1 MNYRK
6 SAAAAVFLLAGTVI
20 MTSVS
25 FAYSEIADEVGQKGR
40 GFVGLGV
47 GTVPDYEGS
56 DKNEGTLAPFG
67 RYNWASGRYLSLGG
81 TANAER
87 AARLK
92 MNLLTKDSAWELG
105 PVLQY
110 RAKRDDVDNNKVD
123 KMKQVDA
130 ATEAGAFLGWKAD
143 RLSLSTTYVTD
154 VSDEHSGDVW
164 YLNGYY
170 DIPVNE
176 QFRLMLGAHLT
187 WASDDYMETYFGV
200 DGKDSA
206 RSGLPKYKASSGF
219 KDTGLSLIGHYKF
232 NQTWGMAGVVNY
244 SRMLNDAEDSPLPP
258 EAGKK
263 DAEKCLKL
271 NSALFATLRRVSC
284 FRNGKSYV

>member
-1 MNYRK
+1 MEHVK
-6 SAAAAVFLLAGTVI
+6 SVVAGILMLAGTVA
-20 MTSVS
+20 VS
-25 FAYSEIADEVGQKGR
+25 SAFAYSEIADEVGQQGQ

-56 DKNEGTLAPFG
+56 DTNEGTIAPFG
-67 RYNWASGRYLSLGG
+67 RYNWASGRYITLGG

-92 MNLLTKDSAWELG
+92 LNVLTRDTAWELG

-110 RAKRDDVDNNKVD
+110 RMKRDDVDNNKVD
-123 KMKQVDA
+123 KMKEVDA
-130 ATEAGAFLGWKAD
+130 ATEAGAFLGWKVD

-164 YLNGYY
+164 YFNGYY
-170 DIPVNE
+170 DFPVNE
-176 QFRLMLGAHLT
+176 QFKLTLGAHMT

-200 DGKDSA
+200 DSKDSA
-206 RSGLPKYKASSGF
+206 RTGFSKYKANSGF
-219 KDTGLSLIGHYKF
+219 KDSGLSLIGLYKF

-244 SRMLNDAEDSPLPP
+244 TRMMNDAEDSPLVRKVGD
-258 EAGKK
+258 ENQWKAVV
-263 DAEKCLKL
+263 AVTY
-271 NSALFATLRRVSC
+271 SF
-284 FRNGKSYV
+284 

>member
-1 MNYRK
+1 MEQVK
-6 SAAAAVFLLAGTVI
+6 SVIVGILLLAGTAAAS
-20 MTSVS
+20 SVY
-25 FAYSEIADEVGQKGR
+25 AYSEIADEVGQKGK
-40 GFVGLGV
+40 GFIGLGV

-56 DKNEGTLAPFG
+56 DTNKGTVAPFG
-67 RYNWASGRYLSLGG
+67 RYNWASGRYITLGG

-92 MNLLTKDSAWELG
+92 LNVLTHDTAWELG

-110 RAKRDDVDNNKVD
+110 RLKRDDVDNNKVD

-130 ATEAGAFLGWKAD
+130 ATDAGAFLGWKAD

-244 SRMLNDAEDSPLPP
+244 SRMLNDAEDSPLVNKVGD
-258 EAGKK
+258 ENQYKAVI
-263 DAEKCLKL
+263 AVTY
-271 NSALFATLRRVSC
+271 SF
-284 FRNGKSYV
+284 

>member
-1 MNYRK
+1 MDYRK
-6 SAAAAVFLLAGTVI
+6 SAAAGVFLLAGTVI

-25 FAYSEIADEVGQKGR
+25 FAYSEIADEAGQRGR

-56 DKNEGTLAPFG
+56 DTNEGTVAPFG

-110 RAKRDDVDNNKVD
+110 RMKRDDVDNNRVD
-123 KMKQVDA
+123 KMKDVDA
-130 ATEAGAFLGWKAD
+130 ATEAGAYLGWKAD

-164 YLNGYY
+164 YFNGYY
-170 DIPVNE
+170 EIPVDE
-176 QFRLMLGAHLT
+176 QFRLSLGAYTT

-200 DGKDSA
+200 DGKDAA
-206 RSGLPKYKASSGF
+206 RSGFPKYKASSGF
-219 KDTGLSLIGHYKF
+219 KDAGMLLIGQYKF
-232 NQTWGMAGVVNY
+232 NQTWGVAGVVNY
-244 SRMLNDAEDSPLPP
+244 TRMLNDAEDSPLVKK
-258 EAGKK
+258 AGDENQYK
-263 DAEKCLKL
+263 
-271 NSALFATLRRVSC
+271 ALVAVTYSF
-284 FRNGKSYV
+284 

>member
-1 MNYRK
+1 MEQVK
-6 SAAAAVFLLAGTVI
+6 SVIVGILLLAGTAAAS
-20 MTSVS
+20 SVY
-25 FAYSEIADEVGQKGR
+25 AYSEIADEVGQKGK
-40 GFVGLGV
+40 GFIGLGV

-56 DKNEGTLAPFG
+56 DTNKGTVAPFG
-67 RYNWASGRYLSLGG
+67 RYNWASGRYITLGG

-92 MNLLTKDSAWELG
+92 LNVLTHDTAWELG

-110 RAKRDDVDNNKVD
+110 RLKRDDVDNNKVD

-244 SRMLNDAEDSPLPP
+244 SRMLNDAEDSPLVNKVGD
-258 EAGKK
+258 ENQYKAVI
-263 DAEKCLKL
+263 AVTY
-271 NSALFATLRRVSC
+271 SF
-284 FRNGKSYV
+284 